1 MKRRFLAGR
10 VFLISLLGDWRLSGP
25 PLGPARPAER
35 FSGSVE
41 SGPRTFVNLV
51 FQAMSTFSSIFDLNT
66 RGDEEMGFRSR
77 SPSHTRTL
85 PMRPPP
91 RPASS
96 ALDPPYTPHPTPP
109 GKFPVGPKIR
119 PFNKSNL
126 DFDRRRGE
134 SCPAEAK
141 KSRATDRG
149 SARDADAV
157 IGTAR
162 GNKVRASSWA
172 RSRAAC
178 PSASKFARPR
188 ANRLTEF
195 SIILFGRVNGTLSL
209 RDATDESDAR
219 DEEHDVYG

>member
-1 MKRRFLAGR
+1 M
-10 VFLISLLGDWRLSGP
+10 
-25 PLGPARPAER
+25 
-35 FSGSVE
+35 E

-66 RGDEEMGFRSR
+66 RGDEERVSLPITLSHPH
-77 SPSHTRTL
+77 SPDA
-85 PMRPPP
+85 
-91 RPASS
+91 PASS
-96 ALDPPYTPHPTPP
+96 ALDPPYTPATREISRWPE
-109 GKFPVGPKIR
+109 IR

-157 IGTAR
+157 IGTAP
-162 GNKVRASSWA
+162 GNKVRGSSWA

>member
-1 MKRRFLAGR
+1 VKRRFLAGR

-25 PLGPARPAER
+25 PLGPAGPAER

-66 RGDEEMGFRSR
+66 RGDEERGFRSR

-91 RPASS
+91 RPDAS
-96 ALDPPYTPHPTPP
+96 ALDPPYPPPTREISRWPE
-109 GKFPVGPKIR
+109 IR